1 MNKKLIHAIGALMIA
16 GFAGAASAAP
26 YSWSFTSTA
35 TSSTL
40 ESPGFA
46 SNVAEYS
53 AMTYQNVNGR
63 SVTLSA
69 FANTASGGKIE
80 GAYLNYQGSS
90 GLGVT
95 SRDSWSNDEVSGGN
109 LNSPQHS
116 FDNHG
121 AVESILFAFDG
132 DFKLDYLD
140 IGWATNDSDLTVYA
154 FDGGLASFST
164 NSILGKDYSTL
175 AGWKKVGSAEGN
187 YTGSTAVNPSARAVS
202 KLPGEENTY
211 SRYWLITPGGSS
223 DGYKDYTKL
232 AAIAGDWKASPPAV
246 PEPASLALI
255 GTALAG
261 MIAVRRR
268 KAA

>member
-1 MNKKLIHAIGALMIA
+1 MNKKLISAIGAVMIA
-16 GFAGAASAAP
+16 SYAGAASAAQ

-35 TSSTL
+35 TSHV

-53 AMTYQNVNGR
+53 SMMYKNADGR
-63 SVTLSA
+63 QVTLSA
-69 FANTASGGKIE
+69 FADTASGGKIDN
-80 GAYLNYQGSS
+80 AYLNYQGSS

-95 SRDSWSNDEVSGGN
+95 SQDSTSNDEVYRGN

-121 AVESILFAFDG
+121 AVESILFTFDG
-132 DFKLDYLD
+132 DFKLNYLD

-154 FDGGLASFST
+154 FTDDSTSFST
-164 NSILGKDYSTL
+164 SSILGKDYSTL
-175 AGWKKVGSAEGN
+175 AGWTKVGSAEGS
-187 YTGSTAVNPSARAVS
+187 YTGNYAVNPAGKAIATVS
-202 KLPGEENTY
+202 GAENTY
-211 SRYWLITPGGSS
+211 SRYWLITPGSS

-232 AAIAGDWKASPPAV
+232 AAIAGDLKPPPPPAV